1 MKILTLDIETSP
13 NLAHVWAAY
22 KQNVSSKQMLRD
34 TTILSYAGKFLDSK
48 KMYYEDCRKN
58 DEVTLLGSLNELL
71 DEADM
76 IVGHNITGFDMP
88 KIRGRSLVH
97 SLSPPSPY
105 KEVDTL
111 RTARKEFGFSI
122 NTLEHI
128 AKMLGCSAQKSSHKE
143 FPGHELWLGC
153 EAGNIKAWNEM
164 KKYNIQDV
172 YVTEEV
178 YLRMRPYMR
187 QHPNV
192 GVFHLNEDPT
202 CPKCGSSNLQKR
214 GTART
219 NTQDYQ
225 RYQCQE
231 CGGWARGRYTTRD
244 KTLRHGVAVHDV
256 G

>member
-71 DEADM
+71 EEADM
-76 IVGHNITGFDMP
+76 IVGHNITGFD
-88 KIRGRSLVH
+88 
-97 SLSPPSPY
+97 
-105 KEVDTL
+105 VDTL

-244 KTLRHGVAVHDV
+244 KTLQHGVVVHDV